1 MHLPEPHLSPN
12 RWIAQIE
19 KDFVLINPMFH
30 DKGKFVVI
38 CWNPKGLM
46 CDKCKI
52 FNTVEECQAW
62 IDSVEAQTQHII
74 TEHGKATIFICGDGE
89 YWWSR
94 EDEGKQ
100 KYSPL
105 YQVINMEH
113 AIGMAEYSLE
123 SLADKESIF

>member
-1 MHLPEPHLSPN
+1 MKLPEPHYSPN

-52 FNTVEECQAW
+52 FDRVEECEHW
-62 IDSVEAQTQHII
+62 INSVEAQTQKVI
-74 TEHGKATIFICGDGE
+74 TQYGEATIFICGDGE

-94 EDEGKQ
+94 KDEGKQ
-100 KYSPL
+100 EYSPF

-113 AIGMAEYSLE
+113 AVAMAKCTLE
-123 SLADKESIF
+123 LLADKESIF

>member
-1 MHLPEPHLSPN
+1 
-12 RWIAQIE
+12 
-19 KDFVLINPMFH
+19 MFH

-52 FNTVEECQAW
+52 FNTVEECKVW
-62 IDSVEAQTQHII
+62 IDSVEAQTQYI
-74 TEHGKATIFICGDGE
+74 TTDHGEATVFICGDGK

-100 KYSPL
+100 KYSPF
-105 YQVINMEH
+105 YIVKDRINN
-113 AIGMAEYSLE
+113 
-123 SLADKESIF
+123 